1 MNKEELEFLGKES
14 LKGAAIGAFI
24 GLGLSFTAL
33 SPLVIGGIIGFAPI
47 TALCIRDFLNNEV
60 AKDKESLALVGAS
73 LTTVAV
79 VGVALALGAAA
90 NSLFPGVMLSLWTAA
105 LVGVV
110 IGAIGTVSS
119 LFVGEYI
126 IDPVIT
132 KVAECFSKEVSA

>member
-1 MNKEELEFLGKES
+1 MDAEELEFLGKES

-47 TALCIRDFLNNEV
+47 TALCIRDFLNN
-60 AKDKESLALVGAS
+60 KESLALVGAS

-79 VGVALALGAAA
+79 VGVALGAAA